1 MSIASRERAA
11 LADLLVELGP
21 DAPTLCAGWDT
32 RDLAAHLAVR
42 ERRPDATPGVAVPA
56 LAGWTER
63 VQSGYAERPFDEL
76 VELVR
81 SGPGRL
87 SAFALPGMDKLFNT
101 TEYVVHHE
109 DVRRAQPGWARRD
122 LPQAV
127 QDSLWRAVRTRA
139 PLAFRSTGTGVVL
152 HRSDAARSTIVAAK
166 GEPVATVTGEP
177 LELLLYTFGRRDHAV
192 VEVGG
197 DPEAVAALAATSL
210 DV

>member
-11 LADLLVELGP
+11 LADLLAELGP

-56 LAGWTER
+56 LSGWTER
-63 VQSGYAERPFDEL
+63 VQSGYAERPYEQL
-76 VELVR
+76 VDLVR
-81 SGPGRL
+81 HGPGRL
-87 SAFALPGMDKLFNT
+87 SAFALPGMDKFFNT

-109 DVRRAQPGWARRD
+109 DVRRAQPGWTRRD
-122 LPQAV
+122 LPHAV
-127 QDSLWRAVRTRA
+127 QDALWRAVRTRA
-139 PLAFRSTGTGVVL
+139 PFAFRATGTGVVL
-152 HRSDAARSTIVAAK
+152 RRSDAARSSVVAAK

-177 LELLLYTFGRRDHAV
+177 LELLLYTFGRRDQAV
-192 VEVGG
+192 VEVTGP
-197 DPEAVAALAATSL
+197 DAARAALAATSL